1 MSGNSLSLTPYV
13 RQSACDFSSH
23 VQHWSALTDCSV
35 SAEKTALKSFI
46 SIFFLFRVYHPNFS
60 LWFCRFLKNKIE
72 TISKIDILYSIQQT
86 ICPIYYRTLA
96 SLWWRKSG
104 SHVVNFRLFI
114 HFQNVDFR
122 FSRPVDHPH
131 FRFSMWLGIFYC
143 SVAPFYLFSFQYFL
157 N

>member
-46 SIFFLFRVYHPNFS
+46 PIFSYFEFITRISLF
-60 LWFCRFLKNKIE
+60 WRFLKNKIE

-143 SVAPFYLFSFQYFL
+143 LVAPFYLFSFQYFL